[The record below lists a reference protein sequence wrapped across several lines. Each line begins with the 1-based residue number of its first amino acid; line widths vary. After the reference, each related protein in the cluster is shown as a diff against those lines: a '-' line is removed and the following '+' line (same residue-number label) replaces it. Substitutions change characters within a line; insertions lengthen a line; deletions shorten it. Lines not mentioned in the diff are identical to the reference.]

1 MGKIILVL
9 LLCLLFFYCIP
20 VYSQSPNEIIQMSN
34 TQVQEIL
41 SRHTNIDQETEI
53 VLFKIIDAV
62 TDFDS
67 ISHRVIDP
75 FCKNLTEVQC
85 ETLNRLF
92 QRLLRVSSI
101 KKMGRHRAER
111 FEYLGEE
118 VTEDTAVVKTLAYYE
133 DDKIRLDYHLE
144 RVDGKWLIF
153 NYVVDDVDTIR
164 NYRKQFVRLF
174 ARNSFDEILERL
186 ENKIAEYEREY

>member
-1 MGKIILVL
+1 MGKIIIVL
-9 LLCLLFFYCIP
+9 LLCLLFFCHIP
-20 VYSQSPNEIIQMSN
+20 AYSQSPNEIIQKSN
-34 TQVQEIL
+34 IQVQKIL
-41 SRHTNIDQETEI
+41 SRYANIDQETEI
-53 VLFKIIDAV
+53 ELFKIIDRV

-67 ISHRVIDP
+67 ISHRVIDS
-75 FCKNLTEVQC
+75 FCKNLTQAQC
-85 ETLNRLF
+85 ETFNRLF

-118 VTEDTAVVKTLAYYE
+118 VTDDTAVVKTLAYYE
-133 DDKIRLDYHLE
+133 DDNVHLDYHLE

-164 NYRKQFVRLF
+164 NYKKQFVRLF
-174 ARNSFDEILERL
+174 SRNSFDEILERL

>member
-1 MGKIILVL
+1 MGKIKIAL
-9 LLCLLFFYCIP
+9 LPALLFFYLNNTS
-20 VYSQSPNEIIQMSN
+20 SQTPAEIIQESN
-34 TQVQEIL
+34 KQVQEIL
-41 SRHTNIDQETEI
+41 SQHAIIDQDTEME
-53 VLFKIIDAV
+53 LFKIIDRV

-75 FCKNLTEVQC
+75 FCQNLTEAQC
-85 ETLNRLF
+85 KTFNRLF

-118 VTEDTAVVKTLAYYE
+118 VTGTTAIVRTLAYYE
-133 DDKIRLDYHLE
+133 DDKVHLDYHME
-144 RVDGKWLIF
+144 QEDGKWLIF

-164 NYRKQFVRLF
+164 NYRKQFIRLF
-174 ARNSFDEILERL
+174 ARHSFDKIQERL
-186 ENKIAEYEREY
+186 EKKITEYEKEY

>member
-1 MGKIILVL
+1 MEKNKIAL
-9 LLCLLFFYCIP
+9 LLGMLFFCLIYS
-20 VYSQSPNEIIQMSN
+20 YSQSPNEIIQASN
-34 TQVQEIL
+34 KQVQEIL
-41 SRHTNIDQETEI
+41 SQHAIIDQETEI
-53 VLFKIIDAV
+53 VLFKIIDRV
-62 TDFDS
+62 TDFES

-75 FCKNLTEVQC
+75 FCEDLTQVQC

-118 VTEDTAVVKTLAYYE
+118 ITEDMAIVKTLAYYE
-133 DDKIRLDYHLE
+133 DDKVYLDYHLE

-174 ARNSFDEILERL
+174 ARNSFNEILERL
-186 ENKIAEYEREY
+186 ENKIAEYEKEY

>member
-1 MGKIILVL
+1 MGKIKIVL
-9 LLCLLFFYCIP
+9 LPGLLFFCLIYS
-20 VYSQSPNEIIQMSN
+20 YSQSPNEIIQKSN
-34 TQVQEIL
+34 KQVQEIL
-41 SRHTNIDQETEI
+41 SRHANIDQETEI
-53 VLFKIIDAV
+53 VLLKIIDGV

-67 ISHRVIDP
+67 ISYRVINS
-75 FCKNLTEVQC
+75 FCKDLTQVQC

-118 VTEDTAVVKTLAYYE
+118 VTEDTAIVKTLAYYE
-133 DDKIRLDYHLE
+133 DDNVHLDYHLE
-144 RVDGKWLIF
+144 RVDGKWQIF

-174 ARNSFDEILERL
+174 ARTSFNEILERL
-186 ENKIAEYEREY
+186 ENKIAEYEKEY

>member
-1 MGKIILVL
+1 MGKNKIVL
-9 LLCLLFFYCIP
+9 LLGMLFFCLIYS
-20 VYSQSPNEIIQMSN
+20 YSQSPNEIIQASN
-34 TQVQEIL
+34 KQVQEIL
-41 SRHTNIDQETEI
+41 SQHAIVDQETEI
-53 VLFKIIDAV
+53 VLFKIIDRV
-62 TDFDS
+62 TDFES
-67 ISHRVIDP
+67 ISHRVIDS
-75 FCKNLTEVQC
+75 FCEDLTQVQC

-118 VTEDTAVVKTLAYYE
+118 ITEDMAIVKTLAYYE
-133 DDKIRLDYHLE
+133 DDKVYLDYHLE

-174 ARNSFDEILERL
+174 ARNSFNEILERL
-186 ENKIAEYEREY
+186 ENKIAEYEKEY